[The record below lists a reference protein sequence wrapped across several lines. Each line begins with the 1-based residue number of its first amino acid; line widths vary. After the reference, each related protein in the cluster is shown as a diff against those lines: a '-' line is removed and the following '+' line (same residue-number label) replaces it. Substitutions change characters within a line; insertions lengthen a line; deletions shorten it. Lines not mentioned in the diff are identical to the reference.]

1 MSKGNKKIFIEYLSI
16 DNEIYENNKMR
27 IAKNQ
32 PNYDEFKEV
41 FLYELFYYDFLEEK
55 IKNMLSRNFNDYQ
68 FYDSFLI
75 DLTSK
80 EFDEVKDLFTQESD
94 LEKEKWENDY
104 SLLNLDIS
112 FKKNDPKFWEV

>member
-1 MSKGNKKIFIEYLSI
+1 MTKKTKKIFVEYLTI

-27 IAKNQ
+27 IAHNPPK
-32 PNYDEFKEV
+32 YDKFKEL

-55 IKNMLSRNFNDYQ
+55 IKNMLSHNFNDYQ

-80 EFDEVKDLFTQESD
+80 EFDEIKDLFNQESD

-104 SLLNLDIS
+104 SLLNLYIS

>member
-27 IAKNQ
+27 ISKNQ
-32 PNYDEFKEV
+32 PNYDQFKELY
-41 FLYELFYYDFLEEK
+41 LYELFYYDFLEEK
-55 IKNMLSRNFNDYQ
+55 IKNMLSHNFNDYQ

-80 EFDEVKDLFTQESD
+80 EFDEIKDLFNQESD

-104 SLLNLDIS
+104 SLLNLYIR